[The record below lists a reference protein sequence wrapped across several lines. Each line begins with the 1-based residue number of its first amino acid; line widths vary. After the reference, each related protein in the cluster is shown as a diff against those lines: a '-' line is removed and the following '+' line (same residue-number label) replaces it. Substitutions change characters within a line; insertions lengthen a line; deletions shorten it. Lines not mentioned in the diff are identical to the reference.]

1 MEAQIKQQLPLQGTV
16 MSLDGDVAVS
26 QYVCMCVCMQ
36 QVVKLVLPQPDVP
49 TLCKP
54 VNTTKQRAS
63 MRTNETGSGVTCFA
77 FFFLMCEVRSPP
89 SRGDGESLVS
99 NKTPGRS
106 SEEGRQ

>member
-77 FFFLMCEVRSPP
+77 FFFFNV
-89 SRGDGESLVS
+89 
-99 NKTPGRS
+99 
-106 SEEGRQ
+106 